1 MRARRAS
8 LAFILITVFL
18 DVLGIGLVIP
28 VFPQLVTE
36 LTGGDVSDGSRM
48 YGLFIAAYA
57 TMQFLFAPL
66 LGALSD
72 RFGRRPVLLVSLFGA
87 GVDYL
92 VLAVAPTLAWLFVAR
107 LIAGVTAANIT
118 VANAYIADVTAP
130 QDRARN
136 FGLLGAMFGLG
147 FIVAPAIGGVLGSV
161 GLRVPFYAAAAVVLA
176 NWLYGYFVLPESL
189 PAEKRRAFAWERADP
204 LRAVA
209 ALRRFA
215 GVLDLAGVLFAANLA
230 NVALQSVWVLYTG
243 YRFGWGPLE
252 NGLSLTVVGVL
263 SVFVQAVLLRPVLAR
278 LGEWRTLTLGLAA
291 GAVSLTL
298 YGLATEPWMLL
309 ATMALGALG
318 GLAGPAAQ
326 GLVSRA
332 VSDQEQGSAQGA
344 IASLA
349 SLTAIVSPLAATFVF
364 AYATRSDAGWTLPGA
379 PFFLGALLFA
389 VAFALSRRAA
399 RRAGRPPAGPA
410 PQPEAAPEPD
420 AAAAPA
426 WGAPTSVAAVL

>member
-1 MRARRAS
+1 M
-8 LAFILITVFL
+8 AFILITVFL

-28 VFPQLVTE
+28 VFPELVTQ
-36 LTGGDVSDGSRM
+36 LAGGDVSDGSRT

-72 RFGRRPVLLVSLFGA
+72 RYGRRPVLLVSLFGA

-92 VLAVAPTLAWLFVAR
+92 LLAVAPTLAWLFVAR

-118 VANAYIADVTAP
+118 VANAHIADVTAP
-130 QDRARN
+130 EHRARN

-147 FIVAPAIGGVLGSV
+147 FIVAPAIGGVLGNV

-176 NWLYGYFVLPESL
+176 NWLYGFFVLPESL
-189 PAEKRRAFAWERADP
+189 PVAKRRPFEWTRADP
-204 LRAVA
+204 LRAVV

-263 SVFVQAVLLRPVLAR
+263 SVLVQAVVLRPVLAR
-278 LGEWRTLTLGLAA
+278 LGEWRTLAVGLAA
-291 GAVSLTL
+291 GVVSMTL
-298 YGLATEPWMLL
+298 YGLASEPWMLL
-309 ATMALGALG
+309 ATMGIGALG

-349 SLTAIVSPLAATFVF
+349 SLTAIISPLAATFVF
-364 AYATRSDAGWTLPGA
+364 AYATRADAGWTLPGA

-389 VAFALSRRAA
+389 VAVVLSRRAA
-399 RRAGRPPAGPA
+399 RRAGRSTGGQAPPSDA
-410 PQPEAAPEPD
+410 PVAPDP
-420 AAAAPA
+420 
-426 WGAPTSVAAVL
+426 AAVVG

>member
-1 MRARRAS
+1 
-8 LAFILITVFL
+8 
-18 DVLGIGLVIP
+18 
-28 VFPQLVTE
+28 VFPELVTQMA
-36 LTGGDVSDGSRM
+36 GGDVSDGSRT

-92 VLAVAPTLAWLFVAR
+92 LLAIAPNLAWLFIAR

-118 VANAYIADVTAP
+118 VANAYIADVTKP
-130 QDRARN
+130 EDRARN

-147 FIVAPAIGGVLGSV
+147 FIVAPAIGGVLGNV

-176 NWLYGYFVLPESL
+176 NWLYGFFVLPESL
-189 PAEKRRAFAWERADP
+189 PAAKRRAFEWRRADP
-204 LRAVA
+204 LRAVV

-263 SVFVQAVLLRPVLAR
+263 SVVVQAVVLRPVLAR
-278 LGEWRTLTLGLAA
+278 LGEWRTLAVGLGA
-291 GAVSLTL
+291 GVVSMTL
-298 YGLATEPWMLL
+298 YGLASEPWMLL
-309 ATMALGALG
+309 ATMAIGALG

-344 IASLA
+344 IASLG
-349 SLTAIVSPLAATFVF
+349 SLTAIISPLVATFVF
-364 AYATRSDAGWTLPGA
+364 AYATRGDAGWTLPGA
-379 PFFLGALLFA
+379 PFFLGAALFA
-389 VAFALSRRAA
+389 VAFGLSRRAA
-399 RRAGRPPAGPA
+399 RRAGPSTGGQVPPADPA
-410 PQPEAAPEPD
+410 TAPDP
-420 AAAAPA
+420 AAAL
-426 WGAPTSVAAVL
+426 G

>member
-28 VFPQLVTE
+28 VFPELVTQMA
-36 LTGGDVSDGSRM
+36 GGDVSDGSRT

-57 TMQFLFAPL
+57 AMQFLFAPL

-87 GVDYL
+87 GLDYL
-92 VLAVAPTLAWLFVAR
+92 LLAVAPNLAWLFVAR

-130 QDRARN
+130 EDRARN

-147 FIVAPAIGGVLGSV
+147 FVIAPAVGGVLGDI

-176 NWLYGYFVLPESL
+176 NWLYGFFVLPESL
-189 PAEKRRAFAWERADP
+189 TPDKRRPFEWGRADP
-204 LRAVA
+204 LRAVL
-209 ALRRFA
+209 ALRRFT
-215 GVLDLAGVLFAANLA
+215 GVIDLAGVLFAANLA

-243 YRFGWGPLE
+243 YRFGWGPLA

-263 SVFVQAVLLRPVLAR
+263 SVVMQAVVLRPVLAR
-278 LGEWRTLTLGLAA
+278 LGEWRTLGLGLAA
-291 GAVSLTL
+291 GAVSLAL
-298 YGLATEPWMLL
+298 YGLASEPWMLI
-309 ATMALGALG
+309 ATMGLGAFG

-332 VSDQEQGSAQGA
+332 VSDREQGSAQGA
-344 IASLA
+344 IASLG

-364 AYATRSDAGWTLPGA
+364 SFATRADAGWTLPGA
-379 PFFLGALLFA
+379 PLFMGAALFA
-389 VAFALSRRAA
+389 VALLLARRAA
-399 RRAGRPPAGPA
+399 RRA
-410 PQPEAAPEPD
+410 
-420 AAAAPA
+420 AAADAVPPS
-426 WGAPTSVAAVL
+426 GAVGRR

>member
-28 VFPQLVTE
+28 VFPELVTQMA
-36 LTGGDVSDGSRM
+36 GGDVSDGSRT

-57 TMQFLFAPL
+57 AMQFLFAPL

-87 GVDYL
+87 GLDYL
-92 VLAVAPTLAWLFVAR
+92 LLAVAPNLAWLFVAR

-130 QDRARN
+130 EDRARN

-147 FIVAPAIGGVLGSV
+147 FVIAPAVGGVLGDI

-176 NWLYGYFVLPESL
+176 NWLYGFFVLPESL
-189 PAEKRRAFAWERADP
+189 TPDKRRPFEWGRADP
-204 LRAVA
+204 LRAVL
-209 ALRRFA
+209 ALRRFT
-215 GVLDLAGVLFAANLA
+215 GVIDLAGVLFAANLA

-243 YRFGWGPLE
+243 YRFGWGPLA

-263 SVFVQAVLLRPVLAR
+263 SVVMQAVVLRPVLAR
-278 LGEWRTLTLGLAA
+278 LGEWRTLGLGLAA
-291 GAVSLTL
+291 GAVSLAL
-298 YGLATEPWMLL
+298 YGLASEPWMLI
-309 ATMALGALG
+309 ATMGLGAFG

-332 VSDQEQGSAQGA
+332 VSDREQGSAQGA
-344 IASLA
+344 IASLG

-364 AYATRSDAGWTLPGA
+364 SFATRADAGWTLPGA
-379 PFFLGALLFA
+379 PLFMGAALFA
-389 VAFALSRRAA
+389 VALLLARRAA
-399 RRAGRPPAGPA
+399 RRA
-410 PQPEAAPEPD
+410 
-420 AAAAPA
+420 AAADAVPPS
-426 WGAPTSVAAVL
+426 GAAGRR

>member
-1 MRARRAS
+1 MRPGKGGFVRARRAS
-8 LAFILITVFL
+8 MAFILITVFL

-28 VFPQLVTE
+28 VFPELVTQMA
-36 LTGGDVSDGSRM
+36 GGDVSTGSRT

-92 VLAVAPTLAWLFVAR
+92 LLAIAPNLAWLFVAR
-107 LIAGVTAANIT
+107 LIAGLTAANIT

-130 QDRARN
+130 EHRARN

-147 FIVAPAIGGVLGSV
+147 FIVAPAIGGLLGNI

-176 NWLYGYFVLPESL
+176 NWIYGYFVLPESL
-189 PAEKRRAFAWERADP
+189 PAAKRRPFEWTRADP
-204 LRAVA
+204 LRAVV

-215 GVLDLAGVLFAANLA
+215 GVLDLAGVLFAFNLA

-263 SVFVQAVLLRPVLAR
+263 SVLVQAVLLRPVLAR
-278 LGEWRTLTLGLAA
+278 LGEWRTLAVGLGA
-291 GAVSLTL
+291 GVVSMTL
-298 YGLATEPWMLL
+298 YGLASEPWMLL
-309 ATMALGALG
+309 ATMAIGALV

-349 SLTAIVSPLAATFVF
+349 SLTAIISPLVATFVF
-364 AYATRSDAGWTLPGA
+364 AYATRADAGWTLPGA

-389 VAFALSRRAA
+389 VAVVLSRRAA
-399 RRAGRPPAGPA
+399 RRAGRSTDGQAPPADTP
-410 PQPEAAPEPD
+410 AAPDP
-420 AAAAPA
+420 AAAV
-426 WGAPTSVAAVL
+426 G

>member
-28 VFPQLVTE
+28 VFPELVTE
-36 LTGGDVSDGSRM
+36 MAGGDVSNGSRV

-87 GVDYL
+87 GLDYL
-92 VLAVAPTLAWLFVAR
+92 LLAIAPNLAWLFVAR

-130 QDRARN
+130 ADRARN

-147 FIVAPAIGGVLGSV
+147 FVIAPAVGGLLGDI

-176 NWLYGYFVLPESL
+176 NWLYGFFVLPESL
-189 PAEKRRAFAWERADP
+189 TREKRRAFEWRRADP
-204 LRAVA
+204 LRAVL
-209 ALRRFA
+209 ALRRFR
-215 GVLDLAGVLFAANLA
+215 GVIDLAGVLFAANLA

-243 YRFGWGPLE
+243 YRFGWGPLA

-263 SVFVQAVLLRPVLAR
+263 SVVMQAVVLRPVLAR
-278 LGEWRTLTLGLAA
+278 LGEWRTLALGLAA
-291 GAVSLTL
+291 GVVSMVL
-298 YGLATEPWMLL
+298 YGLASEPWMLI
-309 ATMALGALG
+309 ATMAVGAFG

-344 IASLA
+344 IASLG
-349 SLTAIVSPLAATFVF
+349 SLTAIVSPLVATFVF
-364 AYATRSDAGWTLPGA
+364 SWATRGEAGWTLPGA
-379 PFFLGALLFA
+379 PFFLAAALFG
-389 VAFALSRRAA
+389 VALALARRAA
-399 RRAGRPPAGPA
+399 RRAAGGPGGGG
-410 PQPEAAPEPD
+410 EER
-420 AAAAPA
+420 APA
-426 WGAPTSVAAVL
+426 VVASTGATVAAGDAT